1 MDAIVVNYCL
11 CFSVLPG
18 HTRVTKVLE
27 AFSVMRM
34 NDGNFTSTLKR
45 KLSSAQSE
53 SGSTVSNSSFTEK
66 PQRSDSVSSSNSSES
81 PAASRKELG
90 VPGSTHQLGPNGEIL
105 EERRYS
111 ASFRD
116 LHSVQPIKEPW
127 NSACPPYTSELDV
140 LKPPPYTEK
149 PVRTSLV
156 EDDVVASKP
165 SPRGKHKQFSLL
177 HKMKQKGKSAFT
189 SSGSHGQEK
198 RGKVTGKRGFFSGI
212 KQLGASSSYSAS
224 SSKSREGKT
233 ANSKGSN
240 ESLETKI

>member
-1 MDAIVVNYCL
+1 M
-11 CFSVLPG
+11 PG

-45 KLSSAQSE
+45 KLSSTKSE
-53 SGSTVSNSSFTEK
+53 SSSTVSNSSLAEK
-66 PQRSDSVSSSNSSES
+66 PQRSDSISSSNSSES
-81 PAASRKELG
+81 PAASRKELS

-116 LHSVQPIKEPW
+116 LHTVQPIKEPW

-165 SPRGKHKQFSLL
+165 SPTGKQKQFSLL

-189 SSGSHGQEK
+189 SSSSHGQEK
-198 RGKVTGKRGFFSGI
+198 RGKVPGKRGFFSGI
-212 KQLGASSSYSAS
+212 KQLGGGSSYGASSSR
-224 SSKSREGKT
+224 SREGKT
-233 ANSKGSN
+233 GNSKGSN

>member
-1 MDAIVVNYCL
+1 M
-11 CFSVLPG
+11 
-18 HTRVTKVLE
+18 
-27 AFSVMRM
+27 MRL

-53 SGSTVSNSSFTEK
+53 SGSTVSNSSLAEK

-81 PAASRKELG
+81 PACSRKDLR
-90 VPGSTHQLGPNGEIL
+90 VPGSAHQLGPNGDIL

-116 LHSVQPIKEPW
+116 LHTVQPMKEPW
-127 NSACPPYTSELDV
+127 NSACPPYTAEMEV

-165 SPRGKHKQFSLL
+165 SASGKLKQFNLL
-177 HKMKQKGKSAFT
+177 HKMRQKGKSAFT

-198 RGKVTGKRGFFSGI
+198 RGKVTGKVKGQGEKRGFFSGI
-212 KQLGASSSYSAS
+212 KQLSSSHGAS

>member
-1 MDAIVVNYCL
+1 MYTFFLHII
-11 CFSVLPG
+11 PG

-27 AFSVMRM
+27 AFSVMRL

-53 SGSTVSNSSFTEK
+53 SSSTVSNSSLAEK

-81 PAASRKELG
+81 PAASRRELQ
-90 VPGSTHQLGPNGEIL
+90 VPGSTPQLGPNGEIL

-116 LHSVQPIKEPW
+116 LHTVQPIKEPW
-127 NSACPPYTSELDV
+127 SSACPPYTSELDV
-140 LKPPPYTEK
+140 TKPPPYTEK

-156 EDDVVASKP
+156 EDYVVATKP
-165 SPRGKHKQFSLL
+165 SPTGKHKQFSLL

-189 SSGSHGQEK
+189 SSGSHGQDK
-198 RGKVTGKRGFFSGI
+198 RGKAKGQGEKRRFFSGI
-212 KQLGASSSYSAS
+212 KQLGVSSSYGAS

-233 ANSKGSN
+233 TNSKSSN

>member
-1 MDAIVVNYCL
+1 M
-11 CFSVLPG
+11 
-18 HTRVTKVLE
+18 
-27 AFSVMRM
+27 MRL

-53 SGSTVSNSSFTEK
+53 SGSTVSNSSLAEK

-81 PAASRKELG
+81 PATSRKELL
-90 VPGSTHQLGPNGEIL
+90 VPGSTPTLGPNGEIL

-116 LHSVQPIKEPW
+116 LHTVQPIKEPW
-127 NSACPPYTSELDV
+127 NTACPPYTSELDV
-140 LKPPPYTEK
+140 VKPPPYTEK

-156 EDDVVASKP
+156 EDDVVATMP
-165 SPRGKHKQFSLL
+165 SPSGKQKQFSLL

-189 SSGSHGQEK
+189 SSGQGK
-198 RGKVTGKRGFFSGI
+198 RGKVTGKVKGQGEKRGFFSGI
-212 KQLGASSSYSAS
+212 KQLGGSSSGAS
-224 SSKSREGKT
+224 SSKSREGKVG
-233 ANSKGSN
+233 NSQSSN